1 MFEVCFEGFEAGF
14 RCLKFVLGG
23 FEACFG
29 GFEACFGGLIRVLM
43 CFEVC
48 FDGREAGLRC
58 LF

>member
-14 RCLKFVLGG
+14 RCLKFVL
-23 FEACFG
+23 G